1 MSYKK
6 LRKRP
11 YLTFFK
17 LDRPAMYD
25 WHVSPV
31 CLPLRDQEPE
41 PGTKAMVAGWGATH
55 PDSTT
60 RPRELQAKFVQFFR
74 VSPNISTLVF
84 TLSISETQTQVA
96 QNFAWVIG
104 R

>member
-1 MSYKK
+1 MIYKK

-11 YLTFFK
+11 FLAIFK

-60 RPRELQAKFVQFFR
+60 RPRELQAKFVQFCVFPR
-74 VSPNISTLVF
+74 ISAHKFLLF
-84 TLSISETQTQVA
+84 QSLKHELKHKMHKILL
-96 QNFAWVIG
+96 G
-104 R
+104 Y